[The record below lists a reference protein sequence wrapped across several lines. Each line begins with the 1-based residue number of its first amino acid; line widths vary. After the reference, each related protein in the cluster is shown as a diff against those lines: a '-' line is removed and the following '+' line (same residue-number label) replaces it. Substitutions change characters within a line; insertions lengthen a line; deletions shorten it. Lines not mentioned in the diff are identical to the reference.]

1 MILSCSVFVKSPDA
15 KDYPLTSEIRMVKQ
29 IYQELTTK
37 HAEKEKRK
45 KRCLNFLDCCVSLF
59 IVSPLVVGFWKGLW
73 NNINYYHEQFSIFP
87 VWECLIICYTLSSS
101 IYYARDHLESFI
113 INGNDNKV
121 KSIYLKGIRRTIVYR
136 IYHYIFAFSCIMIW
150 RCLWEIIPIY
160 AGKSIHLLS
169 SSRLGNIK

>member
-1 MILSCSVFVKSPDA
+1 
-15 KDYPLTSEIRMVKQ
+15 MVKQ

-45 KRCLNFLDCCVSLF
+45 KRFLNFLDCCVSLF

-121 KSIYLKGIRRTIVYR
+121 KSIYLKGLRRTFVYR

-150 RCLWEIIPIY
+150 RCIWEIIPIY